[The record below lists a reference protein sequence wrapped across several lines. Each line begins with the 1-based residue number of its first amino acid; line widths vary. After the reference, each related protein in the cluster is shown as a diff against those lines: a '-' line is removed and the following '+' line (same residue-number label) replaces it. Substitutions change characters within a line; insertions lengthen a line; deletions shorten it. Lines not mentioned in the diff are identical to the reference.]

1 MIPYTPRVQRYPT
14 LARGSTLAARWLFE
28 PQPISNL
35 WVGVRFPHRAGRYR
49 PAEILFFF
57 PGLLEWYMYGT
68 ICDLGMGPYPSRVRP
83 RDVSSRGNYRSA
95 LALYARV
102 SYPLGDVGGISTPC
116 GAVSIPEKDFSS
128 LGCWSRVCVDGL
140 LTRRWYLILPGC
152 GGNSTPAR
160 DEALAA
166 RWLYEPQSVSHKG
179 MQVGILHR
187 AARHRSGARIFSS
200 PGFWSCIC
208 IDGLPTRRWYLTS
221 MGAAGSRRWLE
232 GQLSQPAGS
241 MSPSQSAVSGC
252 RRGFQIVRG
261 CVNPGERAFFSLG
274 CVVFRSRKNF

>member
-1 MIPYTPRVQRYPT
+1 M
-14 LARGSTLAARWLFE
+14 W
-28 PQPISNL
+28 
-35 WVGVRFPHRAGRYR
+35 
-49 PAEILFFF
+49 
-57 PGLLEWYMYGT
+57 
-68 ICDLGMGPYPSRVRP
+68 
-83 RDVSSRGNYRSA
+83 
-95 LALYARV
+95 
-102 SYPLGDVGGISTPC
+102 GGIDT
-116 GAVSIPEKDFSS
+116 GKGFFV
-128 LGCWSRVCVDGL
+128 LGCWSRVCIDGL

-252 RRGFQIVRG
+252 RRGFQTVRG
-261 CVNPGERAFFSLG
+261 CVNPGEEHFSPWVVWFLDHGIISDLERAPYPRWMRRGLG
-274 CVVFRSRKNF
+274 VGPTFNSCSALALSAQEN